1 MEQVPREADLSN
13 PCFEVLTKKILL
25 KPCHLHIKN
34 DVVAL
39 LLLYVHK
46 KNNFLGQF

>member
-34 DVVAL
+34 YVVAL
-39 LLLYVHK
+39 QLYVHK
-46 KNNFLGQF
+46 KTNFLGQF